1 MKRSVLGLL
10 CIAAIISAAVAGTE
24 TYSGKEMKQ
33 VPPPPCP
40 QWYADNEFNVSL
52 WGTYIF
58 TGNNSQND
66 RYLESDHAFGGGI
79 DLKYFFHRYFGVGIE
94 GWAVDAR
101 RAFADVDDVFIGIP
115 PSPSEISEILSV
127 RNGHENR
134 AVGSV
139 LGTLTLRYPIPCTRF
154 SPYVFA
160 GGGGIFGGGEKT
172 EFTAENACPRCFSPV
187 RMTRVRTE
195 QTGES
200 RGIGQFGAGIEVRL
214 TPHIGWINDF
224 SWNVVDGPNNNFGM
238 VRTGVNFAF

>member
-1 MKRSVLGLL
+1 MKGSVLGLL
-10 CIAAIISAAVAGTE
+10 CIAAITSAAVAGIE
-24 TYSGKEMKQ
+24 TYSGKGMKQ
-33 VPPPPCP
+33 VAPPPCP
-40 QWYADNEFNVSL
+40 QWYADNEFNGSL
-52 WGTYIF
+52 WGTYVF
-58 TGNNSQND
+58 TGNNWQDD

-79 DLKYFFHRYFGVGIE
+79 DLKYFFHRYFGIGIE

-115 PSPSEISEILSV
+115 PSPSEILSV
-127 RNGHENR
+127 RNGHANR

-172 EFTAENACPRCFSPV
+172 EFTAENACPLCESPIV
-187 RMTRVRTE
+187 QTGVRTHQSGS
-195 QTGES
+195 QTEA
-200 RGIGQFGAGIEVRL
+200 IGQFGGGIEVRL

>member
-1 MKRSVLGLL
+1 MKRSMLGLL
-10 CIAAIISAAVAGTE
+10 YIAAITSAAVAGTE

-33 VPPPPCP
+33 VAPPPCP

-58 TGNNSQND
+58 TGNNWQDD

-79 DLKYFFHRYFGVGIE
+79 DAKYFFHRYFGVGIE

-101 RAFADVDDVFIGIP
+101 RTFEDVFSIGEIGIG
-115 PSPSEISEILSV
+115 SV
-127 RNGHENR
+127 ERHESR
-134 AVGSV
+134 AVGAV

-154 SPYVFA
+154 APYVFA
-160 GGGGIFGGGEKT
+160 GGGGIFGGGERT
-172 EFTAENACPRCFSPV
+172 RLVTNSPLPFFH
-187 RMTRVRTE
+187 TE
-195 QTGES
+195 QTGSES
-200 RGIGQFGAGIEVRL
+200 RGIGQFGGGIEVRF

-224 SWNVVDGPNNNFGM
+224 SWNVVDGRDNNFGM